1 MECPQCGLSNP
12 PGVSV
17 CTTCATPLP
26 WDDRTLTISPGS
38 RSPFTGTSQPPGVG
52 SGQSARSAWSS
63 TAEPAS
69 FTAALE
75 PGRVLGNRYEILQIL
90 GEGGMGAVYKSMDR
104 ELERLVAIKVIRPEL
119 ARYPD
124 VLQRFKQELILA
136 RQVTHRNVIRIF
148 DLGEAEGIKF
158 ITMEY
163 IEGRDLKGLI
173 REKGK
178 FEPKAAVDV
187 IAQVCRALEAAHS
200 EGVIHRDLKP
210 QNIMVDPQGKVSVM
224 DFGIAR
230 SMEMGGGMTQTGA
243 LVGTIEYMSPEQA
256 KGETLDARSDLF
268 SLGIIFYEVLTG
280 NSPFVAETAM
290 ASLYK
295 RIKETAR
302 PPIELRPDIP
312 RVLNNIVLRCLETDR
327 EKRYANAAEILQDL
341 GIWQGT
347 RMGTVVAP
355 ARSRFPIE
363 KFARDWKWI
372 AGAAAVVLLAV
383 FGVLLRGKFTSVG
396 ASETGPVMPQVSLAI
411 LPFHNASGDPS
422 LDWLGP
428 SLADMLSTDV
438 GESAHMRTVSP
449 DRVHQVLADLQI
461 GANTNID
468 PTMIGRVAEFSS
480 ADTVVSGEYAKFG
493 DQIRIDA
500 VVRDLK
506 HDRQTPL
513 KIEVSSEKEIPN
525 SIDQLAGSIR
535 KNLSVS
541 PDVLK
546 ELKASSFQPSS
557 SSVPALRDYSQGM
570 QQLRDGK
577 NLAAVKA
584 FQTAVSDDPS
594 FALAYSRLA
603 EADSA
608 LGYDSDAQKASN
620 KAVDLSQQ
628 LPTAEKYLIQASH
641 ARIVKD
647 DAKSIEAYEN
657 LAKIFPDN
665 SDVEYDLGAV
675 YMENGDYAKSQAEF
689 AKILKEDPKNIKALW
704 QTGVL
709 DVTMGNPQAALDPLN
724 QGLSL
729 SVQVDNQEQKALIL
743 LAMGISYRLLNK
755 PDEAMRNYQES
766 MAITKPLG
774 LKRIYAN
781 TLTEVA
787 LVQSTLGKPDAAL
800 DSYAQA
806 LQLLRDIGVKKELGN
821 ALISRG
827 VLYESRGNYD
837 KALEDYKDSLQI
849 ERDANDQNLESLC
862 LNNIGGVYLT
872 KGDTDNA
879 LTYLQQSLDLRQKTN
894 HPQPQYVAETLD
906 SLGEVYCATGDY
918 NKALSSFLSALDVS
932 RKANDVWNAAAESDE
947 IGKVFRYEGRLGAA
961 VNAFQDA
968 VKGYQAVGNQSLDMA
983 EALTDLADSLALAGR
998 GSESAKPLEQAQELA
1013 RGLKNAALESEVL
1026 NAQGDAA
1033 MYRGDP
1039 KAAESNYTEALH
1051 SATQGK
1057 APDKAL
1063 VSRLNLAKVALAE
1076 GQYPSANG
1084 DFRGVVQQADSLR
1097 LKYLSL
1103 EGSLGVAEAMI
1114 GAKNYGGARQE
1125 LENNLS
1131 TSETLGLRLDT
1142 AEIHYFLGNVLRLT
1156 GSAEEASGH
1165 YSQVVNILNDLKA
1178 EAGADH
1184 LLDRSDVRAIYADA
1198 TRRSQTAATPAV
1210 AQH

>member
-12 PGVSV
+12 AGVSV

-38 RSPFTGTSQPPGVG
+38 RSPLSDVTQPAA
-52 SGQSARSAWSS
+52 SGASPSARSAWSS
-63 TAEPAS
+63 TTEPVA

-90 GEGGMGAVYKSMDR
+90 GEGGMGAVYKAMDR

-163 IEGRDLKGLI
+163 IEGRDLKSQI

-178 FEPKAAVDV
+178 FESKAAVE
-187 IAQVCRALEAAHS
+187 IMAQVCRALEAAHS

-210 QNIMVDPQGKVSVM
+210 QNIMVDSQGKVSVM

-230 SMEMGGGMTQTGA
+230 SMDMGGGMTQTGA

-256 KGETLDARSDLF
+256 RGETLDARSDLF

-280 NSPFVAETAM
+280 TSPFVAETAM

-295 RIKETAR
+295 RIKETPR
-302 PPIELRPDIP
+302 PPIELSPQMP
-312 RVLNNIVLRCLETDR
+312 RVLNNVVLRCLETDR
-327 EKRYANAAEILQDL
+327 EKRYASAAEILNDL
-341 GIWQGT
+341 EIWQGT
-347 RMGTVVAP
+347 RVGTVAAP
-355 ARSRFPIE
+355 AQARFPIQ
-363 KFARDWKWI
+363 KLAGDWKWI
-372 AGAAAVVLLAV
+372 ASAAALLLLAAA
-383 FGVLLRGKFTSVG
+383 GLWLRGKFASVG
-396 ASETGPVMPQVSLAI
+396 ASQNSPVTPEVSLAI
-411 LPFHNASGDPS
+411 LPFHNASGDAS
-422 LDWLGP
+422 LDWLGA

-461 GANTNID
+461 GANTSID
-468 PTMIGRVAEFSS
+468 PTMVGRIAEFSS

-513 KIEVSSEKEIPN
+513 KIDVASEKEIPN
-525 SIDQLAGSIR
+525 SIDQLAGAIR

-541 PDVLK
+541 SDVLK

-577 NLAAVKA
+577 NLGAVKA
-584 FQTAVSDDPS
+584 FQTAVSEDPN

-608 LGYDSDAQKASN
+608 LGYDGDAQQASN

-628 LPTAEKYLIQASH
+628 LPAAEKYLIQASH
-641 ARIVKD
+641 ARIIKD

-665 SDVEYDLGAV
+665 SDVEYDLGSV
-675 YMENGDYAKSQAEF
+675 YMEHGDYARSQAEF

-709 DVTMGNPQAALDPLN
+709 DITMGNPQAALDPLN

-743 LAMGISYRLLNK
+743 LAMGISYRLMNK

-787 LVQSTLGKPDAAL
+787 LVQTTLGKPEAAL

-806 LQLLRDIGVKKELGN
+806 LQLLRDIGMKKELGN

-827 VLYESRGNYD
+827 LLYESRGDYD
-837 KALEDYKDSLQI
+837 KALQDYKDSLQI
-849 ERDANDQNLESLC
+849 ERDTNDQNLESLC

-879 LTYLQQSLDLRQKTN
+879 LTYLQQSLDLRQKIN
-894 HPQPQYVAETLD
+894 NPQPQYVAETLD
-906 SLGEVYCATGDY
+906 SLGEVYVATGDY
-918 NKALSSFLSALDVS
+918 GKALSSFMKALDVS
-932 RKANDVWNAAAESDE
+932 RKANDAWYTAVASDE
-947 IGKVFRYEGRLGAA
+947 IGKVFRYQGRMGAA
-961 VNAFQDA
+961 VNAFEEA
-968 VKGYQAVGNQSLDMA
+968 VKGYQSVGNRSVDMVESLS
-983 EALTDLADSLALAGR
+983 DLADSLAMAGR
-998 GSESAKPLEQAQELA
+998 GSESGKPLDQARQLA
-1013 RGLKNAALESEVL
+1013 MALKNPAIDSELL
-1026 NAQGDAA
+1026 NSQGDLAL
-1033 MYRGDP
+1033 YSGDP
-1039 KAAESNYTEALH
+1039 KAAGTSYTEALH

-1057 APDKAL
+1057 AQDKAL
-1063 VSRLNLAKVALAE
+1063 VSRLNLAKVALAT
-1076 GQYPSANG
+1076 GQSQAATS
-1084 DFRGVVQQADSLR
+1084 DFRAAIQQADTLR
-1097 LKYLSL
+1097 LKYISL
-1103 EGSLGVAEAMI
+1103 DGSVGLAQAMI
-1114 GAKNYGGARQE
+1114 ETRNYTAARQE
-1125 LENNLS
+1125 LENALD
-1131 TSETLGLRLDT
+1131 TSETLGSRLDM

-1156 GSAEEASGH
+1156 GSAREAAGH
-1165 YSQVVNILNDLKA
+1165 YSETVSILNDLKA
-1178 EAGADH
+1178 EAGGEH
-1184 LLDRSDVRAIYADA
+1184 LLDRADLRVIYADA
-1198 TRRSQTAATPAV
+1198 THRSVTPAA
-1210 AQH
+1210 AQR

>member
-1 MECPQCGLSNP
+1 MECPQCGLANP

-17 CTTCATPLP
+17 CSTCATPLP
-26 WDDRTLTISPGS
+26 WDDRTLTISPSS
-38 RSPFTGTSQPPGVG
+38 RGAFDQSARTVQVSNPP
-52 SGQSARSAWSS
+52 ARSAWSGTS
-63 TAEPAS
+63 ESIA

-75 PGRVLGNRYEILQIL
+75 PGRVLGNRYEILKIL
-90 GEGGMGAVYKSMDR
+90 GEGGMGAVYKAMDR

-163 IEGRDLKGLI
+163 IEGRDLKSLI
-173 REKGK
+173 REKRK
-178 FEPKAAVDV
+178 FEPKEAVE
-187 IAQVCRALEAAHS
+187 IMAQVCRALEAAHS

-210 QNIMVDPQGKVSVM
+210 QNIMVDSQAKVSVM

-230 SMEMGGGMTQTGA
+230 SMDMGAGMTQTGA

-280 NSPFVAETAM
+280 DSPFVAETAM

-302 PPIELRPDIP
+302 PPIEAQPEIP
-312 RVLNNIVLRCLETDR
+312 RVLNNLVLRCLEMDR
-327 EKRYANAAEILQDL
+327 EKRYPSAAAILNDL
-341 GIWQGT
+341 EIWQGT

-355 ARSRFPIE
+355 PRTQVPIE

-372 AGAAAVVLLAV
+372 GTAAAVVLLAIL
-383 FGVLLRGKFTSVG
+383 GVLFRGKFSSIVASTS
-396 ASETGPVMPQVSLAI
+396 GPVAPEVSLAI
-411 LPFHNASGDPS
+411 LPFHNASGDSS

-438 GESAHMRTVSP
+438 GESAHMRTVSA
-449 DRVHQVLADLQI
+449 DRVHQVLSDLQI
-461 GANTNID
+461 SAGTTID
-468 PTMIGRVAEFSS
+468 PTMVSRIAEFSN

-500 VVRDLK
+500 LVQDLK
-506 HDRQTPL
+506 HDRRTPL
-513 KIEVSSEKEIPN
+513 KIQVASEKDIPN

-535 KNLSVS
+535 QNLSVS
-541 PDVLK
+541 TNVLS
-546 ELKASSFQPSS
+546 ELKASSFQPTS
-557 SSVPALRDYSQGM
+557 SSVPALRDYTQGI

-577 NLAAVKA
+577 NLEAVKA
-584 FQTAVSDDPS
+584 FQSAVSEDPD

-608 LGYDSDAQKASN
+608 LGYDSDAQQASN

-641 ARIVKD
+641 ARTMKD
-647 DAKSIEAYEN
+647 TAKSIEAYEN
-657 LAKIFPDN
+657 LAKIFPGN
-665 SDVEYDLGAV
+665 TDVAYDLGSA
-675 YMENGDYAKSQAEF
+675 YLENGDYAKSQAEF

-704 QTGVL
+704 QAGV
-709 DVTMGNPQAALDPLN
+709 VYITMGNPRAALDPLN

-743 LAMGISYRLLNK
+743 LAMGISYRLMNK

-766 MAITKPLG
+766 MAISKPLG

-787 LVQSTLGKPDAAL
+787 LVESTLGKSDAAL
-800 DSYAQA
+800 DSYGQA
-806 LQLLRDIGVKKELGN
+806 LQVLREISMKKEIGN
-821 ALISRG
+821 ALIDRG
-827 VLYESRGNYD
+827 ILYESRGDFD
-837 KALEDYKDSLQI
+837 KSLQDYKDALQI
-849 ERDANDQNLESLC
+849 ERDANDENLESTC
-862 LNNIGGVYLT
+862 LNNIGGVYLS

-879 LTYLQQSLDLRQKTN
+879 LTYLQQSLDLRQKMKN
-894 HPQPQYVAETLD
+894 PQPQYVSETLD
-906 SLGEVYCATGDY
+906 SLGEVYRATGDY
-918 NKALSSFLSALDVS
+918 NKALSSFLNALDIS
-932 RKANDVWNAAAESDE
+932 RKANDTADAAAESDE
-947 IGKVFRYEGRLGAA
+947 IGNVFRYQGREGAA
-961 VNAFQDA
+961 VSAFQDA
-968 VKGYQAVGNQSLDMA
+968 VKGYRAVGNKSIDMA
-983 EALTDLADSLALAGR
+983 EALTDLADSLALADR
-998 GSESAKPLEQAQELA
+998 PSESGKPLEEAQGLA
-1013 RGLKNAALESEVL
+1013 RDLKNPGLDSEIL
-1026 NAQGDAA
+1026 NAQGDIAF
-1033 MYRGDP
+1033 YRGDA
-1039 KAAESNYTEALH
+1039 KSAEAAYSQALR
-1051 SATQGK
+1051 SAIQGK
-1057 APDKAL
+1057 AQDKAL
-1063 VSRLNLAKVALAE
+1063 VSKLNLGKLAITE
-1076 GQYPSANG
+1076 GQFQPATN
-1084 DFRGVVQQADSLR
+1084 DFRAVIQQADTLR

-1103 EGSLGVAEAMI
+1103 EGSLGLAEAML
-1114 GAKNYGGARQE
+1114 GVKNYPAARQQ
-1125 LENNLS
+1125 LENDVT
-1131 TSETLGLRLDT
+1131 TSESLGLRLDA
-1142 AEIHYFLGNVLRLT
+1142 AEVHYYLGNALRLT
-1156 GSAEEASGH
+1156 DSTEEAKGH
-1165 YSQVVNILNDLKA
+1165 YAQAVTILNQLKTD
-1178 EAGADH
+1178 AGADH
-1184 LLDRSDVRAIYADA
+1184 LLDRPDLQALYADA
-1198 TRRSQTAATPAV
+1198 TRRLGASATPTT